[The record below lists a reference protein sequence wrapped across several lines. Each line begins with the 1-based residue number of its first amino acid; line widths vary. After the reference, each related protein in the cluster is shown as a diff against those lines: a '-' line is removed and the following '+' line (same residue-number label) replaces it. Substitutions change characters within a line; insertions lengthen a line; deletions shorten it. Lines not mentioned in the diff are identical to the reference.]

1 MITNDGKIVT
11 KGRILANKLK
21 SYYDSYNKN
30 SLIETIE
37 RLKSEDEL
45 FILEENANK
54 VISNTLKIRSD
65 ILKQI
70 NNSNP
75 VIDAESIDI
84 FRVSHNYNNKYFA
97 SLIIAC
103 DFIVEKIIYDFYL
116 NIMDYESFLSWCGEK
131 GFISD
136 IPVMEFSNIKI
147 LSVEQKI
154 NLIKELY
161 NFITLYLQTSDLK
174 MIAEHLKIIKE
185 VINYEEYG
193 FTIDCNIPI
202 NPLSLQIEDF
212 SNVAL
217 DNDKNKLLIPYE
229 YYRNETKHSKNK

>member
-1 MITNDGKIVT
+1 MITKD
-11 KGRILANKLK
+11 GRIATKAKILADKLVG
-21 SYYDSYNKN
+21 YYDNYDKGNFTGIIGDFN
-30 SLIETIE
+30 SRT
-37 RLKSEDEL
+37 EL
-45 FILEENANK
+45 SLLEENANE
-54 VISNTLKIRSD
+54 IIQNTLKIRSD

-75 VIDAESIDI
+75 VIDTESMTI
-84 FRVSHNYNNKYFA
+84 FRVGHNYKNKYFA
-97 SLIIAC
+97 SLILAC

-116 NIMDYESFLSWCGEK
+116 NIINYESFLSWCTER

-136 IPVMEFSNIKI
+136 IPVMEFSNIEI
-147 LSVEQKI
+147 LSVEQKM

-174 MIAEHLKIIKE
+174 MIAEHLKIIKGI
-185 VINYEEYG
+185 INYEEYG

-202 NPLSLQIEDF
+202 NPLSLKIEDF
-212 SNVAL
+212 SNVAQ
-217 DNDKNKLLIPYE
+217 DSDKNKLLIPYE